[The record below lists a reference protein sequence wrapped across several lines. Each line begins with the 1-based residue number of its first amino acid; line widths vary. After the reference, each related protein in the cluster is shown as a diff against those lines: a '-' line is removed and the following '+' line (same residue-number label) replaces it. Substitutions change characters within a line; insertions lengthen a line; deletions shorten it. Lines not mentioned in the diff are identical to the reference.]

1 MKRLAIVAL
10 ITVLGSR
17 HMNAQWVQT
26 SLGDAQY
33 GYNLFSD
40 NSGVWAATLN
50 GVSHTTDT
58 GNPWFSWGLANRLV
72 FDVIKSGPY
81 LLAATE
87 GSGPGVFRTSDNG
100 ANWLPSNGITDQSV
114 RAFTKNSSFVFA
126 CTWGGGIFRSSDNGV
141 TWQSLGLTNHGFR
154 SMFTVGEEVFAG
166 GDGIF
171 FSTDNGTAWTGRQL
185 PYPAGDTWCF
195 TYHNGRL
202 YAGDMGLYSSGDL
215 GMTWTLVYGVTFDV
229 SGTVIDTRIFRD
241 LVSYNQ
247 TLVASMSPGG
257 IAISQDNGASWAG
270 WNDGVMSDWT
280 FAALTVKSPNI
291 WTLRGFFGNAY
302 LRPLSD
308 IATGVDD
315 AGGSPPTAF
324 QLLQN
329 YPNPFNPST
338 TIRYGLPNRT
348 HMTLT
353 VFNTLGEQVA
363 LLQNGEQAAGYHQ
376 VPFDGTDLSSG
387 VYFYRLQAGNFV
399 ETRKFLFLR

>member
-1 MKRLAIVAL
+1 MKRLAMLAL
-10 ITVLGSR
+10 STVLGSG

-50 GVSHTTDT
+50 GVSQTTET

-87 GSGPGVFRTSDNG
+87 GSGPGVYRTSDNG

-114 RAFTKNSSFVFA
+114 RAFAKNSAFVFA
-126 CTWGGGIFRSSDNGV
+126 CTWGGGIFRSGDNGG
-141 TWQSLGLTNHGFR
+141 TWHSLGLNNHGFR
-154 SMFTVGEEVFAG
+154 SMFSVGEEVFAG

-171 FSTDNGTAWTGRQL
+171 FSADSGSTWTGRQL

-195 TYHNGRL
+195 AYHNGML
-202 YAGDMGLYSSGDL
+202 YAGDMGLYTSEDL
-215 GMTWTLVYGVTFDV
+215 GMTWTLLYGVTFDS
-229 SGTVIDTRIFRD
+229 SGNAIDTRIFRD
-241 LVSYNQ
+241 LVSYNR
-247 TLVASMSPGG
+247 TLIAAMNPDG
-257 IAISQDNGASWAG
+257 ISISGDNGASWAG

-291 WTLRGFFGNAY
+291 WALRGFFGNAY

-308 IATGVDD
+308 ITTRVDE
-315 AGGSPPTAF
+315 ASGSPPTAF

-338 TIRYGLPNRT
+338 TIRYGLPGRS
-348 HMTLT
+348 HVTLT
-353 VFNTLGEQVA
+353 IFNTLGQQVA
-363 LLQNGEQAAGYHQ
+363 LLQNGEQRAGYHE
-376 VPFDGTDLSSG
+376 VTFDAAGMSSG
-387 VYFYRLQAGNFV
+387 VYLYRMEAGSHV
-399 ETRKFLFLR
+399 ETKRLLVLR